1 MAKILD
7 TVRHIVF
14 LELKRRR
21 EVMRI
26 GGLGVVVEMDES
38 LLNHNTSHIRSH
50 GEPKPEYIT
59 QTECQQWC
67 FSILERKVEGIPQK
81 RVVYMVPDRTQA
93 TIEAIIARHVMP
105 GSICHTDGGACYQ
118 RKEFWQSRGLIWIEH
133 KKCTK
138 HPITGKLILTYGG
151 TNSIE
156 SFWASLKRTMW
167 AVYHT
172 IPEEKVEE
180 YVLEIVWRV
189 EKRSSDQIIKDDLH
203 TIMTEYL
210 K

>member
-1 MAKILD
+1 LWTIFEGFGAGLNATRIVEALRLRKQNTTTNTMAKILD

-38 LLNHNTSHIRSH
+38 LLNHNTSQIRRH
-50 GEPKPEYIT
+50 GEPKPVDIT

-138 HPITGKLILTYGG
+138 HPI
-151 TNSIE
+151 E
-156 SFWASLKRTMW
+156 S
-167 AVYHT
+167 
-172 IPEEKVEE
+172 
-180 YVLEIVWRV
+180 
-189 EKRSSDQIIKDDLH
+189 SS
-203 TIMTEYL
+203 
-210 K
+210 